1 MYWEHANCCMY
12 VRCVSGLAFTMSVLF
27 FGTIECSSRKQQT
40 LSSGPAVL
48 SPCPLVACCWMFMV
62 MLSFYSRTRGS
73 GNQASC
79 VGLSRT
85 TLTTTS
91 APPLGKWQD
100 SVFLFWHRFF
110 RQIFPTPPMRIDL
123 NSRNFRLFLYKFFF
137 LVNLLPLER
146 QDHFSWLSRP
156 WLWRAGCLYL
166 RMGDGV
172 CWQLLMCGLIACL

>member
-1 MYWEHANCCMY
+1 MAECHTSSLYPSSIPQLWKHMYWEHANCCMY
-12 VRCVSGLAFTMSVLF
+12 VRCVSRLAFTMPVLF

-62 MLSFYSRTRGS
+62 MLSFYSRTRGL

-91 APPLGKWQD
+91 APPLGKWQCV
-100 SVFLFWHRFF
+100 SFL
-110 RQIFPTPPMRIDL
+110 T
-123 NSRNFRLFLYKFFF
+123 SLFLANISNSTNENWSQLQKFSAT
-137 LVNLLPLER
+137 LV
-146 QDHFSWLSRP
+146 
-156 WLWRAGCLYL
+156 
-166 RMGDGV
+166 
-172 CWQLLMCGLIACL
+172 